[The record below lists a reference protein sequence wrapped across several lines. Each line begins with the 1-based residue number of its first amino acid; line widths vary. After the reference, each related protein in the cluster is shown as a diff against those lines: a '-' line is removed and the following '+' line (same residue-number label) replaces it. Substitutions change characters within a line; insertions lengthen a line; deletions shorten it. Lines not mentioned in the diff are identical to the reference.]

1 MEPGGDKQKLNLEMA
16 EALDEMDKALS
27 GENAEFLEK
36 ALVIL
41 RKGKLLN
48 GKQEIKLEALYD
60 RYFGEEAEQKEDD
73 GNGDDIDEDDFV

>member
-48 GKQEIKLEALYD
+48 GKQEVKLEALYD